1 MKKFAWPLLAALL
14 IFTSS
19 AIARAEEET
28 PFPFEMAP
36 EGNILDEPEK
46 AVAPPKLESLLS
58 LEMRVALIRAASS
71 AELAGEGNLLIT
83 SAESGARLNTGD
95 LRAVTVR
102 RSPHGIRIN
111 SFVFPINSIRVE
123 SPDGIIAI
131 NGKRYRG
138 YIVLWDNGKGTFDV
152 VNHVMLEDYLRSV
165 VAAEMPKAW
174 PVEALKAQAVA
185 ARTYALFRRQEMNEN
200 YFDVETTVMD
210 QVYGGVV
217 NEDSHTDE
225 AVHGTAGMILLYNN
239 QIARTFFHANC
250 GDRTEDG
257 VEVFHKINTPY
268 LKSVPCAYGKKSPYY
283 TWEFNVRIN
292 EVEKALT
299 RAGLHKGKIGSIA
312 AQAHTKTGR
321 VKTLAL
327 RNGRDVAMVNA
338 VDFRLAIG
346 PARLKSTRFTIY
358 KQGTLLLFKGIGYG
372 HGVGLC
378 QWGAKGMADE
388 KRSFRDILGK
398 YYPGATVAAN
408 VLASVPE

>member
-1 MKKFAWPLLAALL
+1 MKKFAWPLVAALL
-14 IFTSS
+14 ICT
-19 AIARAEEET
+19 APAPVWAAEET

-36 EGNILDEPEK
+36 EGNILAEPEK
-46 AVAPPKLESLLS
+46 EPAPPRLESLLN
-58 LEMRVALIRAASS
+58 LEIRVALIRAA
-71 AELAGEGNLLIT
+71 AAADLAGTGNLLIT
-83 SAESGARLNTGD
+83 SADSGARLNTGD
-95 LRAVTVR
+95 LQSISVQ

-111 SFVFPINSIRVE
+111 SLVFPIRSIRVE

-185 ARTYALFRRQEMNEN
+185 ARTYALFRRQEMNDN
-200 YFDVETTVMD
+200 YFDVETNVMD
-210 QVYGGVV
+210 QVYGGVA
-217 NEDSHTDE
+217 NEDPRTDE
-225 AVHGTAGMILLYNN
+225 AVSGTAGMILLYKN

-257 VEVFHKINTPY
+257 SEVFHKVNTPY
-268 LKSVPCAYGKKSPYY
+268 LRSVPCAYGKRSPYY
-283 TWEFNVRIN
+283 TWQFSLRMGEI
-292 EVEKALT
+292 EAALG
-299 RAGLHKGKIGSIA
+299 RAGLHRGKISSLA
-312 AQAHTKTGR
+312 AQSRTKTGR
-321 VKTLAL
+321 VKTLAV
-327 RNGRDVAMVNA
+327 RNGRDVKMVNA
-338 VDFRLAIG
+338 VDFRLALG
-346 PARLKSTRFTIY
+346 AARLKSTRFTIQ
-358 KQGTLLLFKGIGYG
+358 KQGTLMTFKGIGYG

-388 KRSFRDILGK
+388 RRTFRDILGK

>member
-1 MKKFAWPLLAALL
+1 MRYFAWPLVAALL
-14 IFTSS
+14 IC
-19 AIARAEEET
+19 AAPAAARAEEET

-36 EGNILDEPEK
+36 EGNTLDEPEQ
-46 AVAPPKLESLLS
+46 AVVPPKLESLLN
-58 LEMRVALIRAASS
+58 LEMRVALIRAAS
-71 AELAGEGNLLIT
+71 AADLAGEGNLLIT

-95 LRAVTVR
+95 LRSINVR
-102 RSPHGIRIN
+102 RGPHGIRIN
-111 SFVFPINSIRVE
+111 SLVFPIRSIRVE
-123 SPDGIIAI
+123 SPDGVIAI

-200 YFDVETTVMD
+200 YFDLETNVMD
-210 QVYGGVV
+210 QVYGGVA
-217 NEDSHTDE
+217 NEDPRTDE
-225 AVHGTAGMILLYNN
+225 AVHGTAGMILLYDN

-257 VEVFHKINTPY
+257 SEVFRKVNTPY
-268 LKSVPCAYGKKSPYY
+268 LKSVPCDFGKRSPYY
-283 TWEFNVRIN
+283 TWQMSVRMN
-292 EVEKALT
+292 EIEAALA
-299 RAGLHKGKIGSIA
+299 RAGLHHGKIASLS
-312 AQAHTKTGR
+312 AQSHTKTGR

-327 RNGRDVAMVNA
+327 RNGRDVALVNA
-338 VDFRLAIG
+338 VDFRLALG
-346 PARLKSTRFTIY
+346 AARLKSTRFTIQ
-358 KQGTLLLFKGIGYG
+358 KQGTLMTFKGIGYG

-378 QWGAKGMADE
+378 QWGAKGMADSG
-388 KRSFRDILGK
+388 RTFREILGK
-398 YYPGATVAAN
+398 YYPGAAVADN

>member
-1 MKKFAWPLLAALL
+1 MKNFTWPLVAALL
-14 IFTSS
+14 IC
-19 AIARAEEET
+19 AAPAAVRAEEEA

-46 AVAPPKLESLLS
+46 AVAPPRLESLLS

-71 AELAGEGNLLIT
+71 ATLAGEGNLLIT

-95 LRAVTVR
+95 LQTITVQ

-111 SFVFPINSIRVE
+111 TLVFPIRSIRVE
-123 SPDGIIAI
+123 SPDGIIGI

-165 VAAEMPKAW
+165 VAAEMPKSW

-200 YFDVETTVMD
+200 YFDLETTVMD
-210 QVYGGVV
+210 QVYGGVA
-217 NEDSHTDE
+217 NEDPRTDK
-225 AVHGTAGMILLYNN
+225 AVSGTAGMILMYKN
-239 QIARTFFHANC
+239 QVARTFFHANC

-257 VEVFHKINTPY
+257 VEVFQKVSVPY
-268 LKSVPCAYGKKSPYY
+268 LKSVPCEYGKKSPYY
-283 TWEFNVRIN
+283 TWQIGVRMN
-292 EVEKALT
+292 EIEAALA
-299 RAGLHKGKIGSIA
+299 RAGLHRGKIASLA
-312 AQAHTKTGR
+312 TQSRTKTGR

-327 RNGRDVAMVNA
+327 HNGRNVTMVDAVA
-338 VDFRLAIG
+338 FRLALG
-346 PARLKSTRFTIY
+346 PARLKSTRFTIQ
-358 KQGTLLLFKGIGYG
+358 KQGTMVTFKGIGYG

-378 QWGAKGMADE
+378 QWGAKGMADAG
-388 KRSFRDILGK
+388 RRFGDILGK
-398 YYPGATVAAN
+398 YYPGATVAVN

>member
-1 MKKFAWPLLAALL
+1 MKKFAWPLLAAVL
-14 IFTSS
+14 IC
-19 AIARAEEET
+19 AAPLAARAAEET
-28 PFPFEMAP
+28 PFPFEMVP
-36 EGNILDEPEK
+36 EGNILDESEQAP
-46 AVAPPKLESLLS
+46 APPRLESLLQ
-58 LEMRVALIRAASS
+58 LEIRVALKRAASS
-71 AELAGEGNLLIT
+71 TELAGAGNLLIT

-95 LRAVTVR
+95 LSTIAVR

-111 SFVFPINSIRVE
+111 SFVFPIKSIRVE
-123 SPDGIIAI
+123 SPDGIILLD
-131 NGKRYRG
+131 GRPYRG
-138 YIVLWDNGKGTFDV
+138 YIVLWDNGKGMFDV

-210 QVYGGVV
+210 QVYGGVA
-217 NEDSHTDE
+217 NEDPHTDE
-225 AVHGTAGMILLYNN
+225 AVHGTAGMILMYQN

-257 VEVFHKINTPY
+257 SEVFRKVNTPY
-268 LKSVPCAYGKKSPYY
+268 LKSVMCAYGKKSPYY
-283 TWEFNVRIN
+283 TWQHSVRIHD
-292 EVEKALT
+292 VEAALS
-299 RAGLHKGKIGSIA
+299 RAGLHRGKIESIV
-312 AQAHTKTGR
+312 AQTFTKTGR
-321 VKTLAL
+321 VKTIAL
-327 RNGRDVAMVNA
+327 RTGRNVTMVNA
-338 VDFRLAIG
+338 VDFRLALG
-346 PARLKSTRFTIY
+346 PANLRSTRFTIA
-358 KQGTLLLFKGIGYG
+358 KQGTLMLFKGIGFG

-388 KRSFRDILGK
+388 KRSFREILTK